1 MSISEPVFF
10 LIDPY
15 SAFYALF
22 AANLVSH
29 NSVFLHRPKKQNAHG
44 GRNVMPRC
52 LSEGVD
58 IFLKSADRQGES
70 GHDVR
75 ISRLTPWMASVGG
88 PVMMRTTV
96 SLFIRK
102 FTPGDATSRRDVPFA
117 AGVRGFFTNS
127 QVTEQLKLSINI
139 LYTSFCGENAQK
151 QYRRFDDNIQTSDK
165 FQEISCNRF
174 VNVLS
179 SNYSNGNVTGNN
191 TDTDSETVTGT
202 YKNYE
207 VTRTNIKER

>member
-1 MSISEPVFF
+1 MTLEEYRYFLGMGKKQKLNNMVLQRKIRLPDTQFLQNEYLRASFF
-10 LIDPY
+10 PIDPY
-15 SAFYALF
+15 SPFYTLF

-29 NSVFLHRPKKQNAHG
+29 NTFFLHRPKTQNAHG

-75 ISRLTPWMASVGG
+75 VSRSAPWMARVGD

-117 AGVRGFFTNS
+117 VGVRGF
-127 QVTEQLKLSINI
+127 
-139 LYTSFCGENAQK
+139 A
-151 QYRRFDDNIQTSDK
+151 
-165 FQEISCNRF
+165 
-174 VNVLS
+174 
-179 SNYSNGNVTGNN
+179 
-191 TDTDSETVTGT
+191 
-202 YKNYE
+202 
-207 VTRTNIKER
+207 

>member
-1 MSISEPVFF
+1 
-10 LIDPY
+10 
-15 SAFYALF
+15 
-22 AANLVSH
+22 
-29 NSVFLHRPKKQNAHG
+29 
-44 GRNVMPRC
+44 MPRC

-58 IFLKSADRQGES
+58 IFLKSADRQGGS

-127 QVTEQLKLSINI
+127 QVTEQLKLSISI
-139 LYTSFCGENAQK
+139 LHTSFCGENAQK
-151 QYRRFDDNIQTSDK
+151 QCRRFDDNIQTSDK
-165 FQEISCNRF
+165 MQEISCNRF